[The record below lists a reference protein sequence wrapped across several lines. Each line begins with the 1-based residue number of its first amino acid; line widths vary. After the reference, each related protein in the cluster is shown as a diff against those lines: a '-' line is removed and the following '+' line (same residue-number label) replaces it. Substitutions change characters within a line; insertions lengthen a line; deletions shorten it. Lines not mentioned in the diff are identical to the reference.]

1 LSEAEAVKLLDD
13 WFFNCSRSGGLV
25 VNSLAVNRR
34 SFGVRYSFFLALTLQ
49 RFDDSMLPAA
59 GRKNVK

>member
-1 LSEAEAVKLLDD
+1 VVPLSIRLWSTDVH
-13 WFFNCSRSGGLV
+13 LV
-25 VNSLAVNRR
+25 
-34 SFGVRYSFFLALTLQ
+34 FGIRFFLALTLQ

>member
-1 LSEAEAVKLLDD
+1 LSEAEAVKLPED
-13 WFFNCSRSGGLV
+13 WFFNCSRGLV
-25 VNSLAVNRR
+25 VSSLVVNRR
-34 SFGVRYSFFLALTLQ
+34 SFGVRFFLALTLQ